1 MKFLEVEHLRTAYGA
16 VVVSRDVSLTVGQ
29 REIVTI
35 LGPNGAGK
43 STLLRA
49 IAGLLRP
56 KKGSIRWQG
65 RDVAGMPADRMAGLG
80 VVMVPEG
87 RRVFADLTVQE
98 NLRLG
103 AYGRKDRAAIDEDLR
118 LMETLFGVL
127 AVKRGARAGELSG
140 GQQQM
145 LAIARGLMA
154 RPRILLLDEPSLGLS
169 PLLVREVRSV
179 ILDVRDKFSA
189 SVLLVEQNAGLAL
202 SVAER
207 GYLLQHGEIVAA
219 GPIAELRDDRLMHE
233 LYLGRARDATAAPRK
248 PPPPAP
254 PNLRA
259 HGENDSP
266 G

>member
-1 MKFLEVEHLRTAYGA
+1 MKALEVEHLRTAYGA
-16 VVVSRDVSLTVGQ
+16 VVVSRDVSLAVDQ
-29 REIVTI
+29 QEIVTI

-56 KKGSIRWQG
+56 KKGTIRWKG
-65 RDVAGMPADRMAGLG
+65 NDVTGMPADRMAGMG

-103 AYGRKDRAAIDEDLR
+103 AYCRKDRAAVEGDIR
-118 LMETLFGVL
+118 LMETYFQVL
-127 AVKRGARAGELSG
+127 AAKRSARAGELSG

-169 PLLVREVRSV
+169 PLLVKDVRSV

-202 SVAER
+202 AVAER
-207 GYLLQHGEIVAA
+207 GYLLQHGEIVAS

-233 LYLGRARDATAAPRK
+233 LYLGQARSAKPATRSNP
-248 PPPPAP
+248 
-254 PNLRA
+254 
-259 HGENDSP
+259 
-266 G
+266 